1 MKAVLGSWENRP
13 YRLLAEVAALRTRV
27 GELQAERAELEG
39 QLAEMRA
46 ENEALRAHVR
56 SDDLEVVLSRS

>member
-27 GELQAERAELEG
+27 AELQAERAELAT
-39 QLAEMRA
+39 QLEEIRE
-46 ENEALRAHVR
+46 ENEVLRAHVR
-56 SDDLEVVLSRS
+56 TDDLEVVLSRS

>member
-1 MKAVLGSWENRP
+1 MKAVIGSWENRP

-27 GELQAERAELEG
+27 GELTAERAELEAKM
-39 QLAEMRA
+39 AELQA

-56 SDDLEVVLSRS
+56 TDDLEIVLSRS